1 MQRGYEGFSW
11 SRVRRIQ
18 AVVTVMVGLLAAWV
32 PLGPS
37 HAATE
42 WDTLAYDPLPGVSDA
57 RTYLPMPC
65 GGRLTVLRIDT
76 GSLMGDRETVPNWL
90 ADQKIKLGYAGAS
103 IEPVDYLQTRYVQG
117 AFADADRNV
126 RSFYIGKYEVSRAQ
140 YQAVM
145 SGHCPDMDAL
155 ESSYPV
161 TGISWY
167 DAVEFTRRY
176 TSWLYAEAPTALP
189 RALVSDAAPDESP
202 AQSFIRLPTEEEWEF
217 AARGG
222 LKVTDDA
229 FRAKVYPMAE
239 GETLADHAWYFGP
252 ESSRGELNV
261 IGLLNPNPLGLHDV
275 LGNAEEFV
283 LEPFRLSQPHRLHGQ
298 PGGFV
303 TKGGSFRTPVGDI
316 RTSRRDEYGYF
327 DPLAVHSGDAARRRD
342 TFGFRVAISAPVQ
355 VDFQRIGEL
364 NASYD
369 AAAAA
374 LALDPGEADP
384 LVVLKALADRADAPS
399 TEDTI
404 NTAVGQLIE
413 ERGRRVEL
421 EGQAL
426 RAFFASGAMAGRLM
440 RGATERTNNIRA
452 ALSNACDFCRESGNE
467 KFCERCRVTYPREL
481 EKVAG
486 TQENAQNLYLTNLM
500 VVADEFPSEGWS
512 NAVTDTMA
520 EIDAGGM
527 PQLRPFAE
535 LFVRHVRAYQ
545 DRGDLDLRAISADVW
560 AVGDQP

>member
-1 MQRGYEGFSW
+1 M
-11 SRVRRIQ
+11 
-18 AVVTVMVGLLAAWV
+18 TVMVGLLALWL
-32 PLGPS
+32 PLGPA

-42 WDTLAYDPLPGVSDA
+42 WDTLAYDPLPGDSDA
-57 RTYLPMPC
+57 RIYLPMPC
-65 GGRLTVLRIDT
+65 GGRMTVLRIDT

-90 ADQKIKLGYAGAS
+90 ADQKIKLGYAGAD
-103 IEPVDYLQTRYVQG
+103 IEAVDYLQTRYVQG

-145 SGHCPDMDAL
+145 SGQCPDPDAV

-161 TGISWY
+161 TDISWY

-189 RALVSDAAPDESP
+189 HAIVSGTAPDETP

-222 LKVTDDA
+222 LKVTDEA
-229 FRAKVYPMAE
+229 FRAKVYPMAD
-239 GETLADHAWYFGP
+239 GETLADHAWYLGP
-252 ESSRGELNV
+252 DSSRGELNV

-303 TKGGSFRTPVGDI
+303 TKGGSFRTPAGDI

-327 DPLAVHSGDAARRRD
+327 DPLAVQAGDAARRRD

-384 LVVLKALADRADAPS
+384 LVVLKALADRADVPS
-399 TEDTI
+399 TVDTI

-452 ALSNACDFCRESGNE
+452 ALSNACDFCRESSNE

-512 NAVTDTMA
+512 TAVTDTLA

-560 AVGDQP
+560 AVGDEP